1 MPHWRLHLAVM
12 EAEKTMAIASQKI
25 TVGNFTWFYRE
36 TEKLDNGRLPI
47 LFLHGLPSHSYGWRG
62 VMKRLEAANF
72 YCLAPDWLGSGSSSY
87 PSSREFSYRADAF
100 QAALKDFLQALGIER
115 CHIVTQGFL
124 GHVGILF
131 ALNEPALC
139 DRLAILNGPVLPGS
153 KLPWP
158 MQQWGLPLAG
168 EMLTQDPL
176 LVDRTL
182 EKGSGFVIGDA
193 DLAIYREPYKT
204 SSGVGR
210 ALMTTVR
217 RFDLLTVLE
226 ELQTKLKARTA
237 PTLFLWGSQDPW
249 LNSAQLATWVK
260 TETSHQWRDLPE
272 AKHYPQ
278 EHFPEAIAPHLSE
291 FLA

>member
-1 MPHWRLHLAVM
+1 MGANQ
-12 EAEKTMAIASQKI
+12 TMAIAEQKI
-25 TVGNFTWFYRE
+25 TVGDLTWFYRE

-62 VMKRLEAANF
+62 VMERLAAANF
-72 YCLAPDWLGSGSSSY
+72 YCIAPDWPGSGFSSY
-87 PSSREFSYRADAF
+87 PSSREFSYRAEAF
-100 QAALKDFLQALGIER
+100 QGALKDFLAALEIER

-124 GHVGILF
+124 GHVGVLF
-131 ALNEPALC
+131 ALNEPELC
-139 DRLAILNGPVLPGS
+139 DRLVILNSPILPGS
-153 KLPWP
+153 KLPWV

-182 EKGSGFVIGDA
+182 EKGSGFVIGDT
-193 DLAIYREPYKT
+193 DLATYRKPYKT
-204 SSGVGR
+204 SSAVGR

-217 RFDLLTVLE
+217 RFDLPKVL
-226 ELQTKLKARTA
+226 LDLGDRLKNRPA
-237 PTLFLWGSQDPW
+237 PTLFLWGTQDPW
-249 LNSAQLATWVK
+249 LDNDQIENWVK
-260 TETSHQWRDLPE
+260 TETAHRWEALPE

-278 EHFPEAIAPHLSE
+278 EHFPEAIAPVLSE

>member
-1 MPHWRLHLAVM
+1 
-12 EAEKTMAIASQKI
+12 MAIATQKI
-25 TVGNFTWFYRE
+25 TVGNLTWFYRE
-36 TEKLDNGRLPI
+36 TENPDNGRLPI
-47 LFLHGLPSHSYGWRG
+47 LFLHGLPSHSYGWRQT
-62 VMKRLEAANF
+62 MERLAAANF
-72 YCLAPDWLGSGSSSY
+72 YCIAPDWPGSGFSSY
-87 PSSREFSYRADAF
+87 PSSREFSYRAEAF
-100 QAALKDFLQALGIER
+100 QGALKDFLGALGIER

-131 ALNEPALC
+131 ALNEPELS
-139 DRLAILNGPVLPGS
+139 DRLVILNSPVLPGS

-182 EKGSGFVIGDA
+182 EKGSGFVISDG

-204 SSGVGR
+204 SSAVGR

-217 RFDLLTVLE
+217 RFALPQVLPDLSDR
-226 ELQTKLKARTA
+226 LKHRMA
-237 PTLFLWGSQDPW
+237 PTLFLWGEQDPW
-249 LNSAQLATWVK
+249 LDSEALKTWVT
-260 TETSHQWRDLPE
+260 TETSHQWQGLPE

-278 EHFPEAIAPHLSE
+278 EHFPEAIAPVLSG